1 MKVNLVVD
9 VQNGF
14 VSCGPLAIPGAKPI
28 ADKIIEYVKSAR
40 SKGEAIF
47 ATCDTHDPKL
57 YPQSIEGQKLPLH
70 CAEDTEEHKLI
81 EGLVKDENRGVIIP
95 QGNIIDKS
103 TFASCSVAG
112 RIRTAMCELE
122 EPIDEIKVFGF
133 CTSICVLNCA
143 LTLRNHLPDKRIVIV
158 TDLCGDVD
166 NKTAQAALLVAKT
179 NLIELVNSDN
189 EHVEPEI

>member
-14 VSCGPLAIPGAKPI
+14 VNCGPLAVPNAKSV
-28 ADKIIEYVKSAR
+28 AEKIIEYVKAAR

-47 ATCDTHDPKL
+47 ATCDTHDPKS
-57 YPQSIEGQKLPLH
+57 YPETIEGKKLPLH

-103 TFASCSVAG
+103 TFASCEVASK
-112 RIRTAMCELE
+112 IRFTMNEFD

-143 LTLRNHLPDKRIVIV
+143 LSLRNHFPNKRVTII
-158 TDLCGDVD
+158 TDLCRDID
-166 NKTAQAALLVAKT
+166 AKSEQAALLVAKN
-179 NLIELVNSDN
+179 NLIELATSDN
-189 EHVEPEI
+189 EHVEV